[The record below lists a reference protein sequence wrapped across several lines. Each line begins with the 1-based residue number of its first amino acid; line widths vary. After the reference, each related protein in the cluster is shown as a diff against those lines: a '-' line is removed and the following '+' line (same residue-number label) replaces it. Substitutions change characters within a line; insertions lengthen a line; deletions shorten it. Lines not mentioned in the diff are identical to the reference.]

1 MDRREQKKQAAA
13 HEADLMRKLRESQG
27 IAETREDRQ
36 RSRNLQAAAD
46 AYDHANNKA
55 PTPASHSQS
64 PRARQA
70 CRECSCHRTSCDL
83 VQTLCQALTAGNAE
97 CIADQLALCISACMN
112 CTCIRSL
119 PCAAC

>member
-46 AYDHANNKA
+46 AYDHANNKVLMFA
-55 PTPASHSQS
+55 QDSQD
-64 PRARQA
+64 PGA
-70 CRECSCHRTSCDL
+70 
-83 VQTLCQALTAGNAE
+83 
-97 CIADQLALCISACMN
+97 
-112 CTCIRSL
+112 
-119 PCAAC
+119 